1 MSHSTEII
9 HSSLIVP
16 APELAA
22 VPMMG
27 AVAAKFLQS
36 AKPDV
41 RKMGQE
47 IEDERLALRAS
58 FEERGIQD
66 PIPVTVYNAE
76 GVEIAGIDCHPYRLK
91 LMADRHNKVTAWDG
105 RHRLEFANEDG
116 GRNVPVRFVTES
128 VGRSLLEASV
138 IGRRHWTKGQR
149 AWLGV
154 CQHPAVCESTQGSG
168 MAQRSD
174 SVGTLKNADSIGV
187 LTATKLAA
195 RIGVSADTVNQ
206 AVALYRAFYAPGHA
220 ASSPEAIEAAAKR
233 EKYEH
238 LIWGGAGL
246 GGILAGIAGGDAT
259 GGKPKAQT
267 GFHHLDAPLSQLVRL
282 SKAFTSWDTE
292 ERLKAQRL
300 LTARVKADMTPEF
313 RLALA
318 EALAAADE

>member
-76 GVEIAGIDCHPYRLK
+76 GVEIVGIDCHPYRLK

-154 CQHPAVCESTQGSG
+154 CQHPAVCEVEEGRP
-168 MAQRSD
+168 A
-174 SVGTLKNADSIGV
+174 KNADSIGV
-187 LTATKLAA
+187 LTAPKLAA

-259 GGKPKAQT
+259 GGKPKGQT
-267 GFHHLDAPLSQLVRL
+267 GFHSLDAPLRTLRSL
-282 SKAFTSWDTE
+282 SKKFKDWDAE
-292 ERLKAQRL
+292 EKA
-300 LTARVKADMTPEF
+300 KAAVLMTKVIRGDGEEPGWDAEF
-313 RLALA
+313 VLFLA
-318 EALAAADE
+318 EVISSTTAV